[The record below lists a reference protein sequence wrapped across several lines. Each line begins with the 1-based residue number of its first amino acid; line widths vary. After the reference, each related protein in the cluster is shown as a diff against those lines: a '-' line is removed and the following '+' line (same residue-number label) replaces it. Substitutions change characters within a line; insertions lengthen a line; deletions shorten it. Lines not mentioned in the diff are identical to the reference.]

1 MLNKR
6 NMVLCLLVL
15 IAMGSFFVAPYLTM
29 VGFSGIMAFYI
40 IASDREK
47 NYLAYFFFFIAMT
60 LITCIVIS
68 TKTLDAIMNDKV
80 NYRLSML
87 EGNGLNIVQWV
98 ADFQGSDFISYLF
111 LYISAYLF
119 GVNNE
124 AFAFF
129 YFVSFTLLVVGLY
142 RITGNSFAIILF
154 MFCCQY
160 TFQGLYGNILR
171 QSLALSF
178 LVCALSC
185 KTIRNG
191 MALIILAAMSHFSF
205 IMYGPYIFLRRFFQ
219 KVSTPL
225 ALAAFGATYV
235 VGKYFFSILVA
246 FFPTGSLFS
255 EKAAVYDNDAT
266 FEGSDFGRKLGAIV
280 FFIMIIEGGNL
291 FQKYFLELDESRK
304 RTLEDIR
311 GFFIYGALIFFLC
324 TSFEEI
330 STRYAFNLMIF
341 AFTYTILLV
350 GGIKDYMLKCIIYLS
365 LVALLLLMYV
375 YINIV
380 SNQFFYYGDLVSII
394 SDDLPTILNK
404 IGVF

>member
-1 MLNKR
+1 MELTEVLNKR

-225 ALAAFGATYV
+225 NSCA
-235 VGKYFFSILVA
+235 
-246 FFPTGSLFS
+246 
-255 EKAAVYDNDAT
+255 E
-266 FEGSDFGRKLGAIV
+266 
-280 FFIMIIEGGNL
+280 
-291 FQKYFLELDESRK
+291 
-304 RTLEDIR
+304 
-311 GFFIYGALIFFLC
+311 
-324 TSFEEI
+324 
-330 STRYAFNLMIF
+330 
-341 AFTYTILLV
+341 
-350 GGIKDYMLKCIIYLS
+350 
-365 LVALLLLMYV
+365 
-375 YINIV
+375 
-380 SNQFFYYGDLVSII
+380 
-394 SDDLPTILNK
+394 
-404 IGVF
+404 